1 MVMVNAN
8 GWRVE
13 KVIRAFGDQDPFAGL
28 RVSWHGYWQADCR
41 TTAEVAEYVDLN
53 TLVPETPHRYAWQN
67 LKAPWRSASEQR
79 DALETA
85 TTQSHQLARTR
96 SNVDHSQPQL
106 RVVPDRRRPLERQTP
121 RAINSATAHLEESPP
136 ALRSG

>member
-1 MVMVNAN
+1 MVMVNAD

-13 KVIRAFGDQDPFAGL
+13 KVMRTFGDRVPVAAL
-28 RVSWHGYWQADCR
+28 RVSWHGYWQADCL

-53 TLVPETPHRYAWQN
+53 TLVPEARHEYVQAN
-67 LKAPWRSASEQR
+67 VKAPWRSAGEQR
-79 DALETA
+79 DALDRATA
-85 TTQSHQLARTR
+85 QSHQLAKTR

-106 RVVPDRRRPLERQTP
+106 RVVPDPRRPLERQTP
-121 RAINSATAHLEESPP
+121 REMNSATAHQANPPP